1 MKVNI
6 VLFRPY
12 TPAEFE
18 INNPNISLNI
28 FNENQEQIY
37 TSINN
42 TPYQVNITELKND
55 RYAAMKPP
63 KNKYTQLNKMLKSFS
78 HTELKEYISNLLI
91 NFHCLHLLHL
101 HSIIQSS
108 SHGITFHL
116 PPIYFNIWFHIIS
129 NIIYFYHV
137 IITFFKWTYTIFIT
151 HIDITK
157 FIYNQVSQFWIIFF
171 NCFFFC

>member
-1 MKVNI
+1 MSKI
-6 VLFRPY
+6 TPKSSDIDSFKYSTLLSLHYYDIPY
-12 TPAEFE
+12 HCERLSNLKLYENQYNFIHITPAEFK

-37 TSINN
+37 TSSNN
-42 TPYQVNITELKND
+42 TPYEVNITELKKN

-63 KNKYTQLNKMLKSFS
+63 KNKYTQLNEILKSFS

-108 SHGITFHL
+108 SYGITFHL
-116 PPIYFNIWFHIIS
+116 PLSISIFGFILFPI
-129 NIIYFYHV
+129 
-137 IITFFKWTYTIFIT
+137 
-151 HIDITK
+151 
-157 FIYNQVSQFWIIFF
+157 
-171 NCFFFC
+171 